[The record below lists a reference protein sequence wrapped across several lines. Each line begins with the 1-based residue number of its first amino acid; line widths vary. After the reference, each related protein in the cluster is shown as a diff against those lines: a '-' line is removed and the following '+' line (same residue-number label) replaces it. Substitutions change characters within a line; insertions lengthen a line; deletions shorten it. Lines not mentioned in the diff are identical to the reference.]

1 MALFKKRNRLREVR
15 KAKNFSALDLQL
27 MTFINHQ
34 RIYLIERGIAKPTH
48 AQKVILAEAL
58 GVPLEQLFPAN
69 MSSNQEIIAEA

>member
-48 AQKVILAEAL
+48 AQKVILSETL

-69 MSSNQEIIAEA
+69 MSSNQEISVEA